1 MITLVVLS
9 RMDIL
14 GRYYVI
20 FIKGDNFCD
29 LLFALMYAKPLLKRG
44 LLYKER
50 KGGLLYKERI
60 WSLWEQILS
69 LYRADPF
76 SEGDKNNIDRVDF
89 LESESL
95 PHKMFQVLTHHIKR
109 DIQKIGFYFA
119 LKHSV
124 GT

>member
-20 FIKGDNFCD
+20 SVKGDNFCD

-50 KGGLLYKERI
+50 I
-60 WSLWEQILS
+60 CSLWEQILS

-95 PHKMFQVLTHHIKR
+95 PHKISSFNSPYK
-109 DIQKIGFYFA
+109 KG
-119 LKHSV
+119 HSENRFLFCSKTQC
-124 GT
+124 GYLELLR